1 MTFRLWLLIATLIAG
16 LAPLRASAD
25 QKVWKPV
32 QFAIVRFNEDAPKSW
47 NIYHGEKRG
56 VLLVRLWK
64 RYMLVDLKEQE
75 VYEVDP
81 EKVKPQGENVEWS
94 PADISDQPVET
105 SEWKVRDIGLV
116 QRVRFRFGKNG
127 SFLEI
132 QLPLLP
138 NGKTAY

>member
-1 MTFRLWLLIATLIAG
+1 MTLRLWLLIATLIAG

-32 QFAIVRFNEDAPKSW
+32 QFAIVRFNEYAPKSW

-64 RYMLVDLKEQE
+64 RYMLVDVKEQE